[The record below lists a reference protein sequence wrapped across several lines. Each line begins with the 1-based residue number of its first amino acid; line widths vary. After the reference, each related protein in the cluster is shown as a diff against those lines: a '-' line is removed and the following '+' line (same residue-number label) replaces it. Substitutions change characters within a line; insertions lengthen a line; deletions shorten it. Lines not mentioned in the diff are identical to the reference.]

1 MERNGK
7 PMNFGT
13 GAQWNYVDYER
24 LEVRVN
30 KAEKGRAAPSMNELQ
45 MNGAR
50 RLMETSV
57 NQQALAGILP
67 IACTSS

>member
-1 MERNGK
+1 
-7 PMNFGT
+7 
-13 GAQWNYVDYER
+13 
-24 LEVRVN
+24 
-30 KAEKGRAAPSMNELQ
+30 MNELQ